1 MSRLAGLGVSGL
13 RNRGYPGANG
23 AMRMPIP
30 HLPQLPPPIWRESRV
45 PLETAALLRDPI
57 YNGDGVRSAGGQPVL
72 LIPGFLAGDD
82 SLGFMTKWLRRT
94 GHRTR
99 SAGIKANVDCSGKAV
114 DRLLERTEALA
125 ERHGR
130 RVVLIGQSRGGT
142 FARVMAVNRPD
153 LISGIITLGSPL
165 TSTFDLHPMV
175 RMNIRVVGALGTVGA
190 PGMFSLGCL
199 KGECC
204 DSFRHDLQAPF
215 PEDVGFVSI
224 YSKSD
229 GIVRWRACLDDA
241 AKHVE
246 VNASHIG
253 MAVNPGAYRAMATAL
268 DRFRRQERKRA
279 AAGIIPMPTAKA
291 A

>member
-1 MSRLAGLGVSGL
+1 
-13 RNRGYPGANG
+13 
-23 AMRMPIP
+23 MRMPIP

-57 YNGDGVRSAGGQPVL
+57 YNGDGMRSAGGQPVL

-94 GHRTR
+94 GHQTR
-99 SAGIKANVDCSGKAV
+99 SAGIRANVDCSGKTV
-114 DRLLERTEALA
+114 DKLLERTEALA

-175 RMNIRVVGALGTVGA
+175 RMHIRAVGALGTIGA
-190 PGMFSLGCL
+190 PGMFSLNCL
-199 KGECC
+199 TGECC

-229 GIVRWRACLDDA
+229 GIVRWRACLDEA

-246 VNASHIG
+246 VHASHIG

-279 AAGIIPMPTAKA
+279 AAGLIPMPTVKA

>member
-1 MSRLAGLGVSGL
+1 
-13 RNRGYPGANG
+13 
-23 AMRMPIP
+23 MRMPIP
-30 HLPQLPPPIWRESRV
+30 HLPQLPPPLWREGRV
-45 PLETAALLRDPI
+45 PLEAAALLRDPI
-57 YNGDGVRSAGGQPVL
+57 YQGEGMRSAGGQPVL
-72 LIPGFLAGDD
+72 LVPGFLAGDD
-82 SLGFMTKWLRRT
+82 SLGLMTTWLRRT

-99 SAGIKANVDCSGKAV
+99 SAGIRANVDCSGRTQE
-114 DRLLERTEALA
+114 RLMERTEQLA

-142 FARVMAVNRPD
+142 FARVMAVRRPD
-153 LISGIITLGSPL
+153 LVSGIITLGSPL
-165 TSTFDLHPMV
+165 TSTFDVHPVV
-175 RMNIRVVGALGTVGA
+175 RMHIRAVGALGTVGA

-199 KGECC
+199 RGECC
-204 DSFRHDLQAPF
+204 ETFREDMKAPF
-215 PEDVGFVSI
+215 PDEVGFVSV

-229 GIVRWRACLDDA
+229 GVVRWRSCLDPA

-268 DRFRRQERKRA
+268 DRFRRQERKRT
-279 AAGIIPMPTAKA
+279 AAGIIPMPTARA

>member
-1 MSRLAGLGVSGL
+1 
-13 RNRGYPGANG
+13 
-23 AMRMPIP
+23 MPIP
-30 HLPQLPPPIWRESRV
+30 HLPPPHLPKLPPPLWRESRV
-45 PLETAALLRDPI
+45 PLEAAALLRDPI
-57 YNGDGVRSAGGQPVL
+57 YSGEGVRSAGGQPAL

-82 SLGFMTKWLRRT
+82 SLGLMTKWLRRT
-94 GHRTR
+94 GHQTR
-99 SAGIKANVDCSGKAV
+99 SAGIRANIGCSGQAIDK
-114 DRLLERTEALA
+114 LLERTEEMA

-142 FARVMAVNRPD
+142 FARVMAVQRPD
-153 LISGIITLGSPL
+153 LVSGVVALGAPL
-165 TSTFDLHPMV
+165 TSTFDIHPVV
-175 RMNIRVVGALGTVGA
+175 RMQVRVVGALGSIGA
-190 PGMFSLGCL
+190 PGLFSLACL
-199 KGECC
+199 RGECC
-204 DSFRHDLQAPF
+204 ESFRDALQAPF
-215 PEDVGFVSI
+215 PDDVGFVSI

-229 GIVRWRACLDDA
+229 GVVRWRSCLDPA

-246 VNASHIG
+246 VHASHCG

>member
-1 MSRLAGLGVSGL
+1 M
-13 RNRGYPGANG
+13 
-23 AMRMPIP
+23 
-30 HLPQLPPPIWRESRV
+30 
-45 PLETAALLRDPI
+45 PLEAASLLRDPI
-57 YNGDGVRSAGGQPVL
+57 YNGDGVHSAGGQPVL

-94 GHRTR
+94 GHQTR
-99 SAGIKANVDCSGKAV
+99 SAGMKYNVDCSGKAV
-114 DRLLERTEALA
+114 DRLLQRTEELA

-130 RVVLIGQSRGGT
+130 RVVLVGQSRGGT

-165 TSTFDLHPMV
+165 KSTFDIHPVV
-175 RMNIRVVGALGTVGA
+175 RMHVRVVGALGTVGV
-190 PGMFSLGCL
+190 PHMFSFKCL
-199 KGECC
+199 SGPCC
-204 DSFRHDLQAPF
+204 ESFRNDLAAPF

-229 GIVRWRACLDDA
+229 GVVRWRSCLDEA
-241 AKHVE
+241 ARHVE
-246 VNASHIG
+246 VNASHCG

-268 DRFRRQERKRA
+268 DRFRRHERKRA
-279 AAGIIPMPTAKA
+279 AAGVIPTPIQRA

>member
-1 MSRLAGLGVSGL
+1 M
-13 RNRGYPGANG
+13 
-23 AMRMPIP
+23 
-30 HLPQLPPPIWRESRV
+30 
-45 PLETAALLRDPI
+45 PLEAAALLRDPI

-94 GHRTR
+94 GHQTR
-99 SAGIKANVDCSGKAV
+99 SAGIRANIDCSGRTLA
-114 DRLLERTEALA
+114 RLMERTEVLA

-130 RVVLIGQSRGGT
+130 RVVLVGQSRGGT
-142 FARVMAVNRPD
+142 FARVIAVQRPD
-153 LISGIITLGSPL
+153 LVSGIITLGSPL
-165 TSTFDLHPMV
+165 ISSFDIHPVV
-175 RMNIRVVGALGTVGA
+175 RLNIRVVGALGTVGA
-190 PGMFSLGCL
+190 PGMFSLSCL

-204 DSFRHDLQAPF
+204 ETFRNDLQAPF

-229 GIVRWRACLDDA
+229 GVVRWRSCLDPA

-246 VNASHIG
+246 VHASHCG

-279 AAGIIPMPTAKA
+279 AAGVIPLRAVRA

>member
-1 MSRLAGLGVSGL
+1 
-13 RNRGYPGANG
+13 
-23 AMRMPIP
+23 MRMPIP
-30 HLPQLPPPIWRESRV
+30 HLPQLPPPIWREGRIA
-45 PLETAALLRDPI
+45 LEAAALLRDPI
-57 YNGDGVRSAGGQPVL
+57 YNGDGMRSAGGQPVL

-82 SLGFMTKWLRRT
+82 SLGFMTRWLRKT

-99 SAGIKANVDCSGKAV
+99 SAGIRANVDCSGKSV
-114 DRLLERTEALA
+114 ERLLERTEELA
-125 ERHGR
+125 ARYGR

-153 LISGIITLGSPL
+153 LISGIVTLGSPL
-165 TSTFDLHPMV
+165 TSTFELHPLV
-175 RMNIRVVGALGTVGA
+175 RMHIRAVGALGTVGA

-199 KGECC
+199 HGECC
-204 DSFRHDLQAPF
+204 ESFRNDLQAPF

-229 GIVRWRACLDDA
+229 GIVRWRTCLDSA
-241 AKHVE
+241 ARHVE
-246 VNASHIG
+246 VNASHCG

-268 DRFRRQERKRA
+268 DRFRREERKRT